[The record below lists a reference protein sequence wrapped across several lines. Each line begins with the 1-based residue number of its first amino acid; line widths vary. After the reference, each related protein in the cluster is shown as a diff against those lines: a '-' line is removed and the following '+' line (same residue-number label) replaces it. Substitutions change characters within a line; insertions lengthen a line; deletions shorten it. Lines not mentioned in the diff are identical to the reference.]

1 MLYICKPFH
10 IPYKMKKIIAGIF
23 FMQLAIIPLY
33 SAAQNQ
39 EKNPTLFVNCQRTKC
54 YYEYLVS
61 ELSSFPF
68 TREMSD
74 ADIQILILTDQNPAG
89 RTYYLYLEGQKEYF
103 GKSDT
108 ITFNVKVDA
117 TDDIVRNRI
126 LNGISHGLIKFLN
139 PTQIV
144 EMAKVNF
151 VKPKNKKS
159 TPTKD
164 KWNNWIFGVAG
175 SGRFEGESNR
185 TAVRFD
191 GNFRGGRTTEHS
203 KFSFFT
209 YYNQRTNSVVVDSVL
224 NVVKVND
231 YGLNSLYVK
240 SFSDHWALGGFIKGF
255 HSVYQNIQFSKS
267 LAPALEYSV
276 FPVKEFNRRQFRW
289 IYQAGMRD
297 MDYIETTVF
306 DKIEELLPYQQITGI
321 LGLTQPWGNFRT
333 EITGYQY
340 LNMLDKYRVSLEI
353 ELSLRIAEGL
363 SLSFYGNGSQINNQI
378 TLPKSSSD
386 ASSVLLGGRQLATN
400 FSYLTSFGLSYTFGS
415 MNNSIVNPRFS
426 GIN

>member
-1 MLYICKPFH
+1 
-10 IPYKMKKIIAGIF
+10 MKKILAGILLMLSVGVPF
-23 FMQLAIIPLY
+23 LSF
-33 SAAQNQ
+33 AQNQ
-39 EKNPTLFVNCQRTKC
+39 DKNPTIFVDCQRTKC
-54 YYEYLVS
+54 YYDFLVS
-61 ELSSFPF
+61 ELSNFPF

-74 ADIQILILTDQNPAG
+74 ADIRIMILTDQNPAG
-89 RTYYLYLEGQKEYF
+89 RTYYLYMEGQKGYF

-108 ITFNVKVDA
+108 ITFDVKVDA
-117 TDDIVRNRI
+117 TDDILRNRI
-126 LNGISHGLIKFLN
+126 LNGISHGLIRFLD
-139 PTQIV
+139 QKQVV
-144 EMAKVNF
+144 EIAKVNF
-151 VKPKNKKS
+151 VKSKS
-159 TPTKD
+159 YRVVPEKD
-164 KWNNWIFGVAG
+164 KWNRWIFGVAG

-185 TAVRFD
+185 TTVRFD

-267 LAPALEYSV
+267 LAPALEYSI
-276 FPVKEFNRRQFRW
+276 FPVKEFNRKQFRW

-297 MDYIETTVF
+297 MNYIETTVF
-306 DKIEELLPYQQITGI
+306 DKNRELLPYQQLTGI

-333 EITGYQY
+333 EVSGYQY
-340 LNMLDKYRVSLEI
+340 LNMLDKYRISLEI